1 MGRRHKTDK
10 PKMNV
15 KILITALPAA
25 AWLCSCSP
33 DDGPA
38 SFEPH
43 LKATGAAAVLH
54 TEATLCGRISLQGS
68 TEMPALRFLYG
79 TTEAMGSTTE
89 DALTEADS
97 VWQRITGLTPGT
109 TYHFC
114 LMADNGRT
122 QLRSNVLSFTT
133 IPSGKPAVCEAT
145 DIRHTYATL
154 RGQAEPLDDGTMP
167 QLDFLVGTANGRM
180 AAAQGTTVSGTTA
193 TLRLGGLTPGTAYR
207 FCLRAYDGK
216 NTTFSDTLNFT
227 TMPSSK
233 PTVSQP
239 TDITRTSA
247 TLCGRADTLDNG
259 SMPELTF
266 LLGTANGQM
275 AAAQGTTVSGTTAT
289 LRLGGL
295 TPGTAY
301 RFCLRAYDGYNTTF
315 SDTLSFTT
323 TPNKAPTITPPDLLA
338 SGPTSAMV
346 RYTVADN
353 GGEPLTATG
362 LIVTNTAN
370 GTEQRI
376 HSSADINAATAFTIR
391 VGDLQQR
398 TTYQIKAFAANTV
411 GETATAPITVTTT
424 GAVTLR
430 YPGEL
435 AALIGNDIYT
445 FSELAF
451 AGPMNGDDLRL
462 LRRMMGREPDG
473 SAGKGRLASVDM
485 TDATIVSGGDTYD
498 GQRFARNNVVGQGL
512 FAGCTGLTTLS
523 LPDNATTV
531 EQDAMRGCASLER
544 LTIPSKAT
552 TVEQSEGC
560 TALAAIS
567 VSPLNTAYSSQDGVL
582 LTADGKQITW
592 FPAGKTGHYALPPT
606 VTTIGERAFA
616 GSSITSVTMP
626 DGITEMGQAAFAGS
640 SVEEVTLPGSLSTVP
655 TATFQECSRL
665 HTVRIG
671 SQTALISDYAFD
683 GCPLRHI
690 YLEAYYPPLCRPEAF
705 TTSYSA
711 LLSQCTVHVPRGRS
725 AAYKAS
731 EAWSRFANIVET
743 DY

>member
-193 TLRLGGLTPGTAYR
+193 TLRLGGLTPGT
-207 FCLRAYDGK
+207 
-216 NTTFSDTLNFT
+216 
-227 TMPSSK
+227 
-233 PTVSQP
+233 V
-239 TDITRTSA
+239 
-247 TLCGRADTLDNG
+247 
-259 SMPELTF
+259 
-266 LLGTANGQM
+266 
-275 AAAQGTTVSGTTAT
+275 
-289 LRLGGL
+289 
-295 TPGTAY
+295 Y

-485 TDATIVSGGDTYD
+485 TDATIVSGGNTYD
-498 GQRFARNNVVGQGL
+498 GQRFARNNIVGQGL

-711 LLSQCTVHVPRGRS
+711 LLSQCTVHVPLGRS

>member
-193 TLRLGGLTPGTAYR
+193 TLRLGGLTPGT
-207 FCLRAYDGK
+207 
-216 NTTFSDTLNFT
+216 
-227 TMPSSK
+227 
-233 PTVSQP
+233 V
-239 TDITRTSA
+239 
-247 TLCGRADTLDNG
+247 
-259 SMPELTF
+259 
-266 LLGTANGQM
+266 
-275 AAAQGTTVSGTTAT
+275 
-289 LRLGGL
+289 
-295 TPGTAY
+295 Y

-485 TDATIVSGGDTYD
+485 TDATIVSGGNTYD
-498 GQRFARNNVVGQGL
+498 GQRFARNNIVGQGL

-711 LLSQCTVHVPRGRS
+711 LLSQCTIHVPLGRS

>member
-1 MGRRHKTDK
+1 MFLRTFG
-10 PKMNV
+10 
-15 KILITALPAA
+15 LESLSQLPS
-25 AWLCSCSP
+25 LHE
-33 DDGPA
+33 DD
-38 SFEPH
+38 
-43 LKATGAAAVLH
+43 L
-54 TEATLCGRISLQGS
+54 
-68 TEMPALRFLYG
+68 
-79 TTEAMGSTTE
+79 
-89 DALTEADS
+89 
-97 VWQRITGLTPGT
+97 
-109 TYHFC
+109 
-114 LMADNGRT
+114 
-122 QLRSNVLSFTT
+122 
-133 IPSGKPAVCEAT
+133 
-145 DIRHTYATL
+145 
-154 RGQAEPLDDGTMP
+154 PLE
-167 QLDFLVGTANGRM
+167 Q
-180 AAAQGTTVSGTTA
+180 
-193 TLRLGGLTPGTAYR
+193 
-207 FCLRAYDGK
+207 
-216 NTTFSDTLNFT
+216 
-227 TMPSSK
+227 
-233 PTVSQP
+233 
-239 TDITRTSA
+239 
-247 TLCGRADTLDNG
+247 
-259 SMPELTF
+259 
-266 LLGTANGQM
+266 
-275 AAAQGTTVSGTTAT
+275 
-289 LRLGGL
+289 
-295 TPGTAY
+295 
-301 RFCLRAYDGYNTTF
+301 
-315 SDTLSFTT
+315 
-323 TPNKAPTITPPDLLA
+323 
-338 SGPTSAMV
+338 
-346 RYTVADN
+346 VADN

-711 LLSQCTVHVPRGRS
+711 LLSQCAVHVPRGRS